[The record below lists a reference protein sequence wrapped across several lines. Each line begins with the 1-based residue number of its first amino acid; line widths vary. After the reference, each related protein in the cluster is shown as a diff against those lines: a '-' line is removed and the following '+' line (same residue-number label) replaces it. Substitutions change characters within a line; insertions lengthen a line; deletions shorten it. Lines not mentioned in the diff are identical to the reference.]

1 MAEFVGKM
9 QMQFKKSSSDFATW
23 IVKFVSGGFLALTLS
38 LIIQE
43 IMGKADGEAPLS
55 FLFMI
60 VAFTAVFLRIA
71 KKWNLFAVLVFDLVC
86 ILIGMV
92 LCLYIMVAP
101 NA

>member
-1 MAEFVGKM
+1 MGEFAGKM
-9 QMQFKKSSSDFATW
+9 QMQFRKTSSDLVTW
-23 IVKFVSGGFLALTLS
+23 GVKFVSGAFLALTLS

-43 IMGKADGEAPLS
+43 VMGKAEGEAPVS
-55 FLFMI
+55 FIFMLT
-60 VAFTAVFLRIA
+60 AFTAIFMRIS
-71 KKWNLFAVLVFDLVC
+71 KKWNLFAILVFDLVC

>member
-1 MAEFVGKM
+1 MGEFADR
-9 QMQFKKSSSDFATW
+9 MQFQIKKSSGDLATW
-23 IVKFVSGGFLALTLS
+23 AVKFVSGAFLALTLS

-43 IMGKADGEAPLS
+43 IRGLADGEAPIS

-60 VAFTAVFLRIA
+60 VAFTAIFLRIA

>member
-9 QMQFKKSSSDFATW
+9 QMQFKKSSSDLATW
-23 IVKFVSGGFLALTLS
+23 VVKFISGTFLALTLS

-60 VAFTAVFLRIA
+60 VAFTGVFLRIA

>member
-1 MAEFVGKM
+1 MGEFAGRM
-9 QMQFKKSSSDFATW
+9 QMQLKKSSGDLITW
-23 IVKFVSGGFLALTLS
+23 AAKFISGAFLALTLA

-43 IMGKADGEAPLS
+43 IRGIPEGEAPIS

-60 VAFTAVFLRIA
+60 VAFTGVFLRIA

>member
-1 MAEFVGKM
+1 MSEFVGKM
-9 QMQFKKSSSDFATW
+9 QMQFKKSSTDLATW
-23 IVKFVSGGFLALTLS
+23 VVKFISGSFLALTLS
-38 LIIQE
+38 LIVQE
-43 IMGKADGEAPLS
+43 IMGKPEGQAPVS
-55 FLFMI
+55 FIFTI
-60 VAFTAVFLRIA
+60 VAFTAIFLRIA

>member
-1 MAEFVGKM
+1 MGEFAGKM
-9 QMQFKKSSSDFATW
+9 QMQFKKTSSDLVTW
-23 IVKFVSGGFLALTLS
+23 GVKLVSGSFLALTLA

-43 IMGKADGEAPLS
+43 MMGKPEGEAPVS
-55 FLFMI
+55 FIFTI
-60 VAFTAVFLRIA
+60 VAFTAIFLRIA

-92 LCLYIMVAP
+92 LVLYITVAP